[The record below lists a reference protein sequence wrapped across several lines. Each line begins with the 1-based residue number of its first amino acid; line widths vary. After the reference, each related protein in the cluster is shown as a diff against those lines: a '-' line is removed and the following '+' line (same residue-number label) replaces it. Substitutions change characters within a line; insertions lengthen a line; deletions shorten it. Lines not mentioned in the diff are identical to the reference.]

1 MKKSTNKNTYA
12 IIGLGRFGYPLAIEL
27 AESGA
32 DLLVIDKDEEKIK
45 KLREYTENAYIV
57 TSLDKQT
64 LLDSGIQNADVAIV
78 ALGKETALSILTT
91 MNLVSIGV
99 KRVIAKAI
107 TSDHGLILEKLG
119 AEVVF
124 PERDMALRLAHRLEQ
139 SKVLDFVI
147 LSEELNL
154 SKISVPSSLVGKSV
168 MEADLRKKFSVN
180 IIAIKTPSMLIDS
193 ILPNYVF
200 TKCDILFVVGKKEGL
215 EKLSSL
221 S

>member
-12 IIGLGRFGYPLAIEL
+12 IIGLGRFGYPLAMEL

-45 KLREYTENAYIV
+45 KLREYTENAYVV

-78 ALGKETALSILTT
+78 ALGKEMALSILTT

-99 KRVIAKAI
+99 RRVIAKAI

-119 AEVVF
+119 GGGHITLAGAQLEGMTMEESVQELKNRINEYFSEV
-124 PERDMALRLAHRLEQ
+124 
-139 SKVLDFVI
+139 
-147 LSEELNL
+147 
-154 SKISVPSSLVGKSV
+154 
-168 MEADLRKKFSVN
+168 
-180 IIAIKTPSMLIDS
+180 
-193 ILPNYVF
+193 
-200 TKCDILFVVGKKEGL
+200 
-215 EKLSSL
+215 EK
-221 S
+221 

>member
-12 IIGLGRFGYPLAIEL
+12 IIGLGRFGYPLAMEL

-45 KLREYTENAYIV
+45 KLREYTENAYVV

-78 ALGKETALSILTT
+78 ALGKEMALSILTT

-200 TKCDILFVVGKKEGL
+200 TKSDILFVVGKKEGL
-215 EKLSSL
+215 EKFSSL

>member
-1 MKKSTNKNTYA
+1 MKKNTNKNTYA
-12 IIGLGRFGYPLAIEL
+12 IIGLGRFGYPLAKEL

-32 DLLVIDKDEEKIK
+32 DLLVLDKDEEKIK
-45 KLREYTENAYIV
+45 KLREYTENAYVV

-78 ALGKETALSILTT
+78 ALGKEMALSILTT
-91 MNLVSIGV
+91 MNLVSLGI

-154 SKISVPSSLVGKSV
+154 TKIIVPSSLVGKSV
-168 MEADLRKKFSVN
+168 IDSGLRKKYGVN
-180 IIAIKTPSMLIDS
+180 IIAIKTPSSLMEAID
-193 ILPNYVF
+193 PNYVF
-200 TKCDILFVVGKKEGL
+200 TKSDILFVVGKKDGL

-221 S
+221 L

>member
-32 DLLVIDKDEEKIK
+32 DLLVLDKDEEKIK
-45 KLREYTENAYIV
+45 KLREYTENAYVV

-78 ALGKETALSILTT
+78 ALGKEMALSILTT

>member
-78 ALGKETALSILTT
+78 ALGKEMALSILTT

-168 MEADLRKKFSVN
+168 MEADLRKKFSIN

>member
-78 ALGKETALSILTT
+78 ALGKEMALSILTT

>member
-12 IIGLGRFGYPLAIEL
+12 IIGLGRFGYPLAMEL

-45 KLREYTENAYIV
+45 KLREYTENAYVV

-78 ALGKETALSILTT
+78 ALGKEMALSILTT

-139 SKVLDFVI
+139 SKVLDIVI

-200 TKCDILFVVGKKEGL
+200 TKSDILFVVGKKEGL

>member
-1 MKKSTNKNTYA
+1 MKKSMNKNTYA

-27 AESGA
+27 AQSGA
-32 DLLVIDKDEEKIK
+32 DLLVLDKDEEKIK
-45 KLREYTENAYIV
+45 NLREYTENAYVV

-64 LLDSGIQNADVAIV
+64 LLDSGIKNADVAIV
-78 ALGKETALSILTT
+78 ALGKEMALSILTT

-168 MEADLRKKFSVN
+168 MEADLRKRFSVN
-180 IIAIKTPSMLIDS
+180 IIAIKNPSMLIDS
-193 ILPNYVF
+193 ILPSYVF
-200 TKCDILFVVGKKEGL
+200 TKDDILFVVGKKDGL

>member
-1 MKKSTNKNTYA
+1 MKKSMNKNTYA

-27 AESGA
+27 AQSGA
-32 DLLVIDKDEEKIK
+32 DLLVLDKDEEKIK
-45 KLREYTENAYIV
+45 NLREYTENAYVV

-78 ALGKETALSILTT
+78 ALGKEMALSILTT

-168 MEADLRKKFSVN
+168 MEADLRKRFSVN

-193 ILPNYVF
+193 ILPSYVF
-200 TKCDILFVVGKKEGL
+200 TKDDILFVVGKKDGL

>member
-12 IIGLGRFGYPLAIEL
+12 IIGLGRFGYPLAMEL

-45 KLREYTENAYIV
+45 KLREYTENAYVV

-78 ALGKETALSILTT
+78 ALGKEMALSILTT

-200 TKCDILFVVGKKEGL
+200 TKSDILFVVGKKEGL

>member
-45 KLREYTENAYIV
+45 KLREYTENAYVV

-78 ALGKETALSILTT
+78 ALGKEMALSILTT